1 MQEKDKW
8 FFMDGQFNL
17 LGEGYDYAGSFEDGY
32 APVKIK
38 DKWFVIDKN
47 FNICGNKLASIGVLG
62 PQRMDYAGIAS
73 ALKVVI
79 DSLKDL
85 KGE

>member
-1 MQEKDKW
+1 
-8 FFMDGQFNL
+8 MDGQFNL

-47 FNICGNKLASIGVLG
+47 FNICGNKNGYD
-62 PQRMDYAGIAS
+62 QQ
-73 ALKVVI
+73 VVFRRA
-79 DSLKDL
+79 D
-85 KGE
+85 